1 MNEAKLIKRAQSG
14 DFSAFSELINAQ
26 KSRIYTLALKM
37 TRNPQDA
44 EDIVQE
50 TFLKAI
56 DKIDQF
62 RGEAAFGSW
71 LYSIA
76 LNQVRQH
83 LGKQKREDLKPIE
96 EYLPAGDADRFHNSR
111 AVSLFDWRDPHAVF
125 EQDELEKMIEEALEE
140 LPVKYREAFLLRY
153 YEELPVKEVARIT
166 GQSEAAAKS
175 RILRARLALRD
186 KLSKVFEVSYGKK
199 MPGLH

>member
-1 MNEAKLIKRAQSG
+1 MNEAILIKKAQSG
-14 DFSAFSELINAQ
+14 DFSSFSELIEAH
-26 KSRIYTLALKM
+26 KSRIYSLALKM
-37 TRNPQDA
+37 TRNPQDS

-71 LYSIA
+71 IYSIA

-96 EYLPAGDADRFHNSR
+96 EYLPVGDADRLHNSK
-111 AVSLFDWRDPHAVF
+111 AVRLFDWQDPH
-125 EQDELEKMIEEALEE
+125 
-140 LPVKYREAFLLRY
+140 
-153 YEELPVKEVARIT
+153 
-166 GQSEAAAKS
+166 
-175 RILRARLALRD
+175 
-186 KLSKVFEVSYGKK
+186 
-199 MPGLH
+199 